1 MSWAGIANN
10 QTVSLNNLIDAV
22 ANGVFSQLNPI
33 PTGIKEITKLEA
45 QTYVCLDTTYAPFA
59 AKTNNQLV
67 VKSNL
72 QPCITTSTTT
82 STTTAA
88 PTTSTTT
95 TSTTL
100 AGQTTTSTT
109 TTTTTAA
116 PTTSTT
122 TTTTTLAGQTTTT
135 TTTTTTTAAPTT
147 TTTTTTS
154 TSTTTTTTTE
164 IIPTTT
170 TTTTSTTTSAPTT
183 TTTSTTFLPC
193 ECHDG
198 TINDNNSFSYY
209 DCTGLLVTGGAE
221 LGSVICFDINRPY
234 SGNITDDGISGT
246 CICITTTSTTTTT
259 TTAPPPTT
267 TTTSTTT
274 TSTTLPQVPCGTAT
288 SATGGIAY
296 PSSQQVGLGAT
307 TGTVVFEYDMRVV
320 PDRGIVIWNG
330 NVVVDTGYRGGTD
343 YSYGGVNR
351 LFFTN
356 SLTGQIDPITGN
368 TYPFAGGGNAPDG
381 YPYVTVPSAG
391 TYSFVKNTA
400 IPTTATVNIYAP
412 INGTVWGYRL
422 NCPV

>member
-10 QTVSLNNLIDAV
+10 QTVSLDNLIDAV
-22 ANGVFSQLNPI
+22 ANGVFTQLTTI
-33 PTGIKEITKLEA
+33 PTGNKEITKLES

-59 AKTNNQLV
+59 AKSNNQLV

-72 QPCITTSTTT
+72 VPCATTTTTT
-82 STTTAA
+82 STTTI
-88 PTTSTTT
+88 
-95 TSTTL
+95 
-100 AGQTTTSTT
+100 
-109 TTTTTAA
+109 A

-122 TTTTTLAGQTTTT
+122 TTTTTIAGE
-135 TTTTTTTAAPTT
+135 
-147 TTTTTTS
+147 TTTTTS
-154 TSTTTTTTTE
+154 TSTTTTSTTE
-164 IIPTTT
+164 IIPTSTTSTT
-170 TTTTSTTTSAPTT
+170 TTTTNAPTTTT

-198 TINDNNSFSYY
+198 TINDNNAFSYY
-209 DCTGLLVTGGAE
+209 DCTGLLVTGGGE

-234 SGNITDDGISGT
+234 SGNITDDGVSGT
-246 CICITTTSTTTTT
+246 CICIATTSTTTTT

-296 PSSQQVGLGAT
+296 PSSQQVVLGSAT
-307 TGTVVFEYDMRVV
+307 GNVVFEYDMRIV

-330 NVVVDTGYRGGTD
+330 NVVVDTGYRGGAE
-343 YSYGGVNR
+343 YSYGGGAR
-351 LFFTN
+351 GFFTAA
-356 SLTGQIDPITGN
+356 LGGQIDPITGN

-381 YPYVTVPSAG
+381 YPYVIQPVLG
-391 TYSFVKNTA
+391 TYSFTKDTST
-400 IPTTATVNIYAP
+400 PTTATVNIYAP